1 VGSGHPWHN
10 QPLTSTADLY
20 IFCIHMPT
28 KRIRSDSI
36 LEMLF
41 TSKARVEILK
51 LFFLSSSER
60 HYMRQV
66 AALTGQPIRAVQRE
80 LERLEGAGLLE
91 SHRDGNRKYF
101 QANRS
106 SPIFS
111 VLRSLLVRTAGIG
124 SAMREHLLKEAHA
137 IQVAFIF
144 GSYAQGS
151 EGATSDLDLMVV
163 GEIAA
168 RDLANM
174 LKPAREAIG
183 REVNAVIMHEE
194 ELCQRVEQED
204 NFVMNVLREAKIFLI
219 GGEDELREIAGART
233 ASAP

>member
-1 VGSGHPWHN
+1 M
-10 QPLTSTADLY
+10 T
-20 IFCIHMPT
+20 T
-28 KRIRSDSI
+28 KRIRQDPI
-36 LEMLF
+36 LEALF

-51 LFFLSSSER
+51 LFFLSSSEH

-80 LERLEGAGLLE
+80 LERLERAGLLE
-91 SHRDGNRKYF
+91 SQKDGNRKYF

-111 VLRSLLVRTAGIG
+111 VLRSLLARTAGLG
-124 SAMREHLLKEAHA
+124 SALREHLLKEEADIRA
-137 IQVAFIF
+137 AFIF

-163 GEIAA
+163 GEITA
-168 RDLANM
+168 RDLANV

-183 REVNAVIMHEE
+183 REVNAVILPTDEIR
-194 ELCQRVEQED
+194 QRVAQED
-204 NFVMNVLREAKIFLI
+204 NFVLTVLREAKIFLI
-219 GGEDELREIAGART
+219 GGEDELREIAGTGT
-233 ASAP
+233 A